1 MEVRMKPSGWFIH
14 PNRAIR
20 DQVRFDRLL
29 SAGPT
34 MEVPLTTLGFGGG
47 GDDMND
53 PFDAAAQ
60 VHASAREWHKLQL
73 GVLGVRRAL
82 RRPAGRLRLGFAR
95 CGCRTSAESPRSP
108 AWCWRS

>member
-1 MEVRMKPSGWFIH
+1 MKPSGWFIH
-14 PNRAIR
+14 PQRAIR

-34 MEVPLTTLGFGGG
+34 IEVPLTTLGFGGG

-73 GVLGVRRAL
+73 GVLGFVGSAASCGAT
-82 RRPAGRLRLGFAR
+82 PARVAR
-95 CGCRTSAESPRSP
+95 WGCRTSAESPRSP